1 MVLQAIRERLSG
13 ILAVFIFAIL
23 IVPFAFVGVN
33 SYFSADTINRVAR
46 VNGVDITT
54 SDFSQGFQNYR
65 RRMQSLLGENFDPE
79 QFDQPIIRR
88 QFLDSLIDRELLAQ
102 VSLETGL
109 EVDDET
115 LAKAIREIQAFQVD
129 GAFNADVYQQRLQ
142 AQGSSP
148 QQFENE
154 MRAQLI
160 LDQIPGAITSSA
172 ISTDWEVDQYVRL
185 QDQKRAFRAI
195 LLPVQKPEL
204 SAETDGEA
212 VAAEEAVADD
222 ISEDAVL
229 TWYESHPE
237 LYRSEEQVT
246 IEYLELEA
254 ATMEADSKPDDD
266 ILRARF
272 EEQKARFV
280 TPENRLT
287 SHILVEVDPDADDAA
302 IESARQV
309 AESLAGRTRAG
320 EDFATLAEEFSQDAG
335 SAALGGDLGWVEPGF
350 MVQAFEEGLYAL
362 TLANPISDPV
372 QTGFGWHVIQL
383 RDIRPAEGMSFEE
396 AHEILLREY
405 TAEVQERSFLEQADR
420 LVDLIYEDPTTLETA
435 AGELDL
441 EVQQAGPFGRTG
453 ADGIAANGDVVKAA
467 FSDLVLVQGAAS
479 DPIDLGEN
487 HMVILRIK
495 KHAPEGLLPLDKVR
509 GDVIASI
516 QRERATQ
523 RASARAEEI
532 LAQLHSGAD
541 IASMAESQSL
551 ELIQAE
557 AAQRTA
563 TEFAADLLA
572 KIFLM
577 QAPEGETPRTAIV
590 PLNNGFAVVQLEQV
604 VDGEVT
610 GDDQIR
616 LQNYR
621 RRIANA
627 TASAELTGLIRMLR
641 QQSEIEVFEDRL

>member
-46 VNGVDITT
+46 VNEVDITT

-160 LDQIPGAITSSA
+160 LDQIPDAITSSA

-212 VAAEEAVADD
+212 VAAEAAVADD

-229 TWYESHPE
+229 AWYESHPE

-320 EDFATLAEEFSQDAG
+320 GRSARGPGLAG
-335 SAALGGDLGWVEPGF
+335 LGV
-350 MVQAFEEGLYAL
+350 
-362 TLANPISDPV
+362 
-372 QTGFGWHVIQL
+372 
-383 RDIRPAEGMSFEE
+383 RPARPQCFPAGRDFSSTSGLACQVACPSSRGRRTF
-396 AHEILLREY
+396 ARSAWLRAAR
-405 TAEVQERSFLEQADR
+405 TT
-420 LVDLIYEDPTTLETA
+420 PT
-435 AGELDL
+435 
-441 EVQQAGPFGRTG
+441 
-453 ADGIAANGDVVKAA
+453 
-467 FSDLVLVQGAAS
+467 
-479 DPIDLGEN
+479 
-487 HMVILRIK
+487 
-495 KHAPEGLLPLDKVR
+495 
-509 GDVIASI
+509 
-516 QRERATQ
+516 
-523 RASARAEEI
+523 
-532 LAQLHSGAD
+532 
-541 IASMAESQSL
+541 
-551 ELIQAE
+551 
-557 AAQRTA
+557 RTA
-563 TEFAADLLA
+563 C
-572 KIFLM
+572 
-577 QAPEGETPRTAIV
+577 RW
-590 PLNNGFAVVQLEQV
+590 
-604 VDGEVT
+604 
-610 GDDQIR
+610 
-616 LQNYR
+616 
-621 RRIANA
+621 A
-627 TASAELTGLIRMLR
+627 TCSL
-641 QQSEIEVFEDRL
+641 

>member
-46 VNGVDITT
+46 VNEVDITT

-229 TWYESHPE
+229 AWYESHPE